1 MAHVRRLTVQAK
13 LERLSQIVDFV
24 SQAAADAGFDADDT
38 FHIQMA
44 VDEACTNVVEHAYGG
59 SGRGDIAVT
68 CVIDAARGL
77 RIEIRDRGKPFN
89 PNSVPMPNSI
99 QGASDV
105 DQLSAGGLGI
115 YFMRKLMDLVEFH
128 FDERQGNLLV
138 MEKRRSL

>member
-1 MAHVRRLTVQAK
+1 MAHVRRLTVRARIEQ
-13 LERLSQIVDFV
+13 LSQIVDFV
-24 SQAAADAGFDADDT
+24 SQAAADTGFNADEI

-59 SGRGDIAVT
+59 SGRGDIGVT
-68 CVIDAARGL
+68 CLIDPARGL

-89 PNSVPMPNSI
+89 PNSVPIPNSI

-105 DQLSAGGLGI
+105 DQLGAGGLGI

-128 FDERQGNLLV
+128 FDDRQGNLLV
-138 MEKRRSL
+138 MEKRRSR

>member
-1 MAHVRRLTVQAK
+1 MAHVRRLTVQAR

-24 SQAAADAGFDADDT
+24 SQAAADAGFDADDI

-59 SGRGDIAVT
+59 SGRGDIGVT
-68 CVIDAARGL
+68 CLIEPARSL

-89 PNSVPMPNSI
+89 PNNVPMPNSI
-99 QGASDV
+99 QGMNDV

-128 FDERQGNLLV
+128 FDERRGNLLV
-138 MEKRRSL
+138 MEKRRPM